1 MKLCHPYRTKLDE
14 VIQQITSYVGTA
26 YNVDGQEISGVIY
39 LQFEF
44 GYGTLTNA
52 VKKTRGTAYRE
63 DGIPSDGANDT
74 MSEITLFD
82 V

>member
-1 MKLCHPYRTKLDE
+1 MKLCHPYRAKLDE
-14 VIQQITSYVGTA
+14 GIQQITSYVGTV
-26 YNVDGQEISGVIY
+26 YNVDGQGISGVIY

-52 VKKTRGTAYRE
+52 VKKTRDTAFRE
-63 DGIPSDGANDT
+63 DGIPSDGADDT
-74 MSEITLFD
+74 MSETTLFN